1 MRLPAIFGPRHFG
14 DYSLMT
20 RLGAVVDDCRAA
32 GQSQLPSESDLCRRL
47 EVDRYQLHRLLQTL
61 SRDGIVYQVRAK
73 GWFLQP
79 DKLDIPVARHN
90 SYTANM
96 VSQNRVPR
104 SEVLG
109 LDQVQAGDGD
119 FWPDPKAWL
128 WVLDFRRYN
137 GPLAFSLARV
147 QLPVSL
153 TPGLNRHLGPNTS
166 LYAVLDAQY
175 KIKPDR
181 QRTWCEAVAADT
193 IVADSLAVPVGGP
206 LLRVTHE
213 ALWAGQSFEQ
223 TVNYLRADACRM
235 RFDLVD
241 PTEEPR

>member
-14 DYSLMT
+14 DYALMT
-20 RLGAVVDDCRAA
+20 RLASLVDDHRAR
-32 GQSQLPSESDLCRRL
+32 GEPKLPTESELCRRL

-61 SRDGIVYQVRAK
+61 SRDGVVYQVRAK

-79 DKLDIPVARHN
+79 DKLEIPVARHN

-109 LDQVQAGDGD
+109 IDQVQAGEGD
-119 FWPDPKAWL
+119 FWPDPAAWL

-147 QLPVSL
+147 QLPVES
-153 TPGLNRHLGPNTS
+153 TPGLNRLLGADTS
-166 LYAVLDAQY
+166 LYGVLRSHWGIA
-175 KIKPDR
+175 PDR

-193 IVADSLAVPVGGP
+193 IVADALAVPVGCP

-213 ALWAGQSFEQ
+213 ALWDGRPFEQ
-223 TVNYLRADACRM
+223 TVNYLRADACRV

-241 PTEEPR
+241 ATEEPR